1 MAQQHPSDVWDG
13 GIPTLPWQA
22 STALLCL
29 ACVPV
34 AWVCRATGARGW
46 PDDLVPWV
54 LTLIVLVGLLPYYMR
69 RNHAFTLG
77 GLVIAAGVGLVL
89 AALGWLMGYN
99 FIVLVWLGWRGRC
112 GRWRMPRR
120 TGAASSIKLRWRSP
134 IVRSG

>member
-1 MAQQHPSDVWDG
+1 MAQKHPSDVLDG
-13 GIPTLPWQA
+13 GVPTLPWQA

-54 LTLIVLVGLLPYYMR
+54 LPLIVLVGLLPYYMR

-77 GLVIAAGVGLVL
+77 QQPAR
-89 AALGWLMGYN
+89 WR
-99 FIVLVWLGWRGRC
+99 WRG
-112 GRWRMPRR
+112 
-120 TGAASSIKLRWRSP
+120 AAVLRS
-134 IVRSG
+134 VAGG